1 MRTGSEG
8 GARPQALQTHGDC
21 PRVERSHHHALLLH
35 HTVAL
40 PYHPLDVRH
49 PPAWTTFI
57 PTFRIIDL
65 QNLYMKLESCI
76 STFLMSR
83 VATKKRPDSSLCFTD
98 EVYESIES

>member
-1 MRTGSEG
+1 MRTGGEG

-21 PRVERSHHHALLLH
+21 PRVERPHHHALLHH
-35 HTVAL
+35 HTVTL

-49 PPAWTTFI
+49 PPASKFI
-57 PTFRIIDL
+57 PTFIIRDL
-65 QNLYMKLESCI
+65 QKLYMKPESCI

-83 VATKKRPDSSLCFTD
+83 VATKNRPDSSLRFTD